1 MNDVGI
7 ESSEIGTSGASGS
20 SDSEP
25 SLKWET
31 EKKEEIILE
40 TEGGPAFHIRWH
52 EDGKYFTV
60 TRGAM
65 TLLQIGEKIAAL
77 MGKAFLSKRDN
88 LIVLTRKKHEKLMKQ
103 VRKSYQRFL
112 EGQRENAEQKMG
124 EYEEAIQDREETI
137 QEKEQIIQEKEEKIR
152 EKEEKIQ
159 ELQEKIEKTQKS
171 QKPGVFHILPVPVAG
186 NRRRAGKRG

>member
-1 MNDVGI
+1 MGDG
-7 ESSEIGTSGASGS
+7 E
-20 SDSEP
+20 
-25 SLKWET
+25 
-31 EKKEEIILE
+31 KEEIILE

-103 VRKSYQRFL
+103 VPEDVTSGSLRVRGRTPSRKW
-112 EGQRENAEQKMG
+112 
-124 EYEEAIQDREETI
+124 
-137 QEKEQIIQEKEEKIR
+137 
-152 EKEEKIQ
+152 
-159 ELQEKIEKTQKS
+159 
-171 QKPGVFHILPVPVAG
+171 G
-186 NRRRAGKRG
+186 NTRK